1 MKVDFHGPRP
11 PLHLRLCAAGVTRG
25 LPLLPPSASRA
36 RHASAADRPPGR
48 ELGRGERK
56 DHPLP
61 SLPPPRFSCCLP
73 LPPAPEAPRPAGT
86 PPRPHTHTAHD
97 RRRGPLSRCGKY
109 AAGRGRATALGSQIQ
124 SLGGRPADIS
134 PGPVS
139 PPSALLYGHREATV
153 SLGTRCRDCPH
164 SLAAQT
170 SERLGSEEE
179 SKAWRV
185 SGSAVSGKFCTRGCF
200 TQTGAFNKGLKG

>member
-61 SLPPPRFSCCLP
+61 SFPPPRFSCCLP

-86 PPRPHTHTAHD
+86 PPRPNTHTQPTIAGAAPFHGAGNTLRAEGV
-97 RRRGPLSRCGKY
+97 RRRWDPKSRVWGADQLILALDLYHRPVPCCMVTGKQRS
-109 AAGRGRATALGSQIQ
+109 AWGRDVETARTLLQPRLQ
-124 SLGGRPADIS
+124 SVWGQRRSRRPGVLVDQ
-134 PGPVS
+134 
-139 PPSALLYGHREATV
+139 PSAGNSALEDV
-153 SLGTRCRDCPH
+153 SLKQEP
-164 SLAAQT
+164 LI
-170 SERLGSEEE
+170 
-179 SKAWRV
+179 RV
-185 SGSAVSGKFCTRGCF
+185 
-200 TQTGAFNKGLKG
+200 